1 MKKIIDNLRI
11 AVVALLLFGAASC
24 SKSDEG
30 GASLNVSKPE
40 LAFTSAVKTQTF
52 TVTTNQEW
60 TATYPEW
67 LGCSPSSGT
76 GNATVT
82 VTAEDNPGAE
92 RTGILKI
99 TGGGKEKTINVTQEG
114 VDFSVSQYT
123 FEFDGDGTP
132 IRATVISK
140 YAWSIDIPEKAS
152 WLEVSPRE
160 STGGETVVTFTP
172 KPFEDRTPRN
182 KQLLTLN
189 YNNTFTMLTVSQ
201 AMPNEAP
208 TAPEPITP
216 AANATNVKVNAQFQ
230 WKAATDPDGD
240 ALTYKLMVS
249 DNGGT
254 SWVSETTTAT
264 SAKLSNL
271 MAKNTSYVWKVEA
284 SDAFGGKTE
293 SATSAFTTGE
303 GGAYADGEISRWQT
317 ETAGAPMPVHLIFI
331 GDGFIG
337 DDYVAGG
344 AFDKAVETAVEAFFS
359 VEPYPTYR
367 NYFRISTVA
376 VYSQE
381 RGATVLKDMSGC
393 KAQTRNTAF
402 NATLEGGNSTG
413 TSCDY
418 EKVFSYAMKVPG
430 VTDNALKNTT
440 VFLLINLDVYAG
452 TCMME
457 MTGRSVSMCPMGKSS
472 FEAIVSHEG
481 GGHGF
486 GRLLDEYRYYDSTLP
501 ADRQSQITYWRATD
515 PYYGYNISLTND
527 RTQVHWK
534 QYFTTTGYESVG
546 LYEGGCLYGRGVWR
560 PEYISCMEDNRS
572 YYNAP
577 SREAIVRRIRKASG
591 TSFSMSDFLANDK
604 IKSDNTRGTRA
615 PEMFVPL
622 APPIL
627 VDK

>member
-1 MKKIIDNLRI
+1 MKKIFYILKVTI
-11 AVVALLLFGAASC
+11 ALLLVFGAASC

-30 GASLNVSKPE
+30 GSSLKLSKTE
-40 LAFTSAVKTQTF
+40 LVFTSSVRTLTL

-60 TATYPEW
+60 TATSPEW
-67 LGCSPSSGT
+67 LTCSPASGT

-82 VTAEDNPGAE
+82 VTAAENPGAE
-92 RTGILKI
+92 RTGTIKI
-99 TGGGKEKTINVTQEG
+99 AGGGKEKVINVTQEG
-114 VDFSVSQYT
+114 VDFSISQYT
-123 FEFDGDGTP
+123 FEFDSAGTP
-132 IRATVISK
+132 IEATVISK
-140 YAWSIDIPEKAS
+140 YAWDIDIPEKAS
-152 WLEVSPRE
+152 WLEVSPAQ
-160 STGGETVVTFTP
+160 SSGGETVVTFTP
-172 KPFEDRTPRN
+172 KPFDDRTPRT

-189 YNNTFTMLTVSQ
+189 YNGTFTMLTVSQ
-201 AMPNEAP
+201 SMPNEAP
-208 TAPEPITP
+208 SAPVLISP
-216 AANATNVKVNAQFQ
+216 AANATDVKVNAQFQ
-230 WKAATDPDGD
+230 WQAATDPDGD
-240 ALTYKLMVS
+240 ELSYKLMVS

-254 SWVSETTTAT
+254 SWVSTTTAAT
-264 SAKLSNL
+264 SAKLTNL
-271 MAKNTSYVWKVEA
+271 MSKNTSYVWKVEA
-284 SDAFGGKTE
+284 SDGFGGKAE
-293 SATSAFTTGE
+293 SAVNSFATGD
-303 GGAYADGEISRWQT
+303 GGAYADGEVSRWQT
-317 ETAGAPMPVHLIFI
+317 ETAGAPMPVHLVFM
-331 GDGFIG
+331 GDGFIA

-359 VEPYPTYR
+359 VEPFPTYR

-381 RGATVLKDMSGC
+381 RGATVLQDMSGC

-418 EKVFSYAMKVPG
+418 NKVFSYAMKVPG

-440 VFLLINLDVYAG
+440 VILLINLDVYAG

-457 MTGRSVSMCPMGKSS
+457 MTGRSVSMCPMGKNS
-472 FEAIVSHEG
+472 FEAVVSHEA

-486 GRLLDEYRYYDSTLP
+486 GRLLDEYRYYNSPLP
-501 ADRQSQITYWRATD
+501 ADRQNQITYWRATD

-527 RTQVHWK
+527 RSQVHWK
-534 QYFTTTGYESVG
+534 QYFTTTGYEAVG
-546 LYEGGCLYGRGVWR
+546 LYEGGCLYGTGVWR

-577 SREAIVRRIRKASG
+577 SREAIVRRICKASG
-591 TSFSMSDFLANDK
+591 TTFSMSNFITNDK
-604 IKSDNTRGTRA
+604 VKSDNTRGTRA